1 MPKIIKGTFNSQKT
15 LAVRADKMDTVQYD
29 STREKGGNMG
39 KD

>member
-29 STREKGGNMG
+29 SREKGGNMG